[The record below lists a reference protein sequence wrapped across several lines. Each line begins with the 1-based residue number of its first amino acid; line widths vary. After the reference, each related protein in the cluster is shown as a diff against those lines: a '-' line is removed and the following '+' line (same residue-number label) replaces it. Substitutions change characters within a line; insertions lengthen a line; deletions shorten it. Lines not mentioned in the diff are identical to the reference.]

1 LCSHGKPGIGSFK
14 TEIDAARAYDD
25 AIREH
30 LKEVKRLQLLNFPT
44 PAEKMEL
51 ARSGLIAKRSWVE
64 KKESTAIKTPAAKSS
79 LVESKAPQ
87 RTKPPR
93 GEASKPSSE
102 SRRLSKL
109 SEGDRIAFELSGEE
123 NVHFGTVTNCG
134 IGDYGQDQIWTI
146 SLDIGEICELDSGDV
161 TEGLE
166 LYEKILENEKFHPL
180 PKKASPSI
188 GDRTAF
194 GFGVSGIHFGCI
206 KNRVR
211 EKGDHGKEHQ
221 KWTVEFD
228 DGEVHKFDTSEMNNG
243 LELYRRIRE
252 GKEARSLLGVDPPPD
267 ETASGDDHDQKK
279 RPTVPTRQLL
289 GMARGDRIAFDFGT
303 EVGVY
308 FGSIE
313 QSDASCSKKR
323 KDWWWDI
330 AFDDGDRYKFDAFEM
345 ARGVALYAKIRESE
359 RNDPKFEEKV
369 RQLEKEHL
377 AEKKMVESRL
387 SKEAKNRFLEVG
399 FARWGKTYLP
409 VLFLGPYH
417 VGPGSVREQW
427 LDDFS
432 KVGGKGKTPQIVYWF
447 GVAPDKGFSVLEESD
462 CLSLA
467 EGKKQGLLRM
477 KDTKSKT
484 AEKRNHALHKLKECH
499 CKPKESR
506 HPLGK
511 VREVHE
517 RVWGPNPDRLL
528 AEFEAAKEHGWSG
541 WVSE

>member
-1 LCSHGKPGIGSFK
+1 
-14 TEIDAARAYDD
+14 
-25 AIREH
+25 
-30 LKEVKRLQLLNFPT
+30 
-44 PAEKMEL
+44 
-51 ARSGLIAKRSWVE
+51 
-64 KKESTAIKTPAAKSS
+64 
-79 LVESKAPQ
+79 
-87 RTKPPR
+87 
-93 GEASKPSSE
+93 
-102 SRRLSKL
+102 
-109 SEGDRIAFELSGEE
+109 
-123 NVHFGTVTNCG
+123 VHFGTVTKCG
-134 IGDYGQDQIWTI
+134 IGDYGQDQTWTI
-146 SLDIGEICELDSGDV
+146 SLDIGEIYELDSWDV
-161 TEGLE
+161 TEGLD
-166 LYEKILENEKFHPL
+166 LYEKILENEIPHPL

-206 KNRVR
+206 KNRVS

-228 DGEVHKFDTSEMNNG
+228 DGEVHKFDTSEINNG

-252 GKEARSLLGVDPPPD
+252 GKEARALLGADPPPD
-267 ETASGDDHDQKK
+267 KTASGDDNDQEKS
-279 RPTVPTRQLL
+279 PTVPTRKLL

-303 EVGVY
+303 AGVY

-313 QSDASCSKKR
+313 ESHASCSTKR

-359 RNDPKFEEKV
+359 RNDPKCEEKV
-369 RQLEKEHL
+369 RQWKKEHL
-377 AEKKMVESRL
+377 AEKKMVDSRL

-417 VGPGSVREQW
+417 VCPGSVREQW
-427 LDDFS
+427 LGAFS
-432 KVGGKGKTPQIVYWF
+432 KAGGKGKIPQIVYWF
-447 GVAPDKGFSVLEESD
+447 GVAPDKGFSILEESD

-467 EGKKQGLLRM
+467 EGKKQGLLQM
-477 KDTKSKT
+477 KDTKSKA
-484 AEKRNHALHKLKECH
+484 AEKHNHALHKLKECLR
-499 CKPKESR
+499 KPKESR
-506 HPLGK
+506 PPLGK

-517 RVWGPNPDRLL
+517 RVWGPNSDRLL

-541 WVSE
+541 WVSD